1 MAPKTGSLSDDA
13 VIGDLAAMIL
23 LAGKVRPSTF
33 SAQIG
38 RSILDLPLDASRTLL
53 DLWCEEASAL
63 ARAIGTDSLTVRIV
77 VDQGGHPPQI
87 GAVRDADRVNL
98 RVERDPKEYRGTAG
112 LLKDLAAGY
121 PDEKWLLVGSAGQL
135 PLEPLHAL
143 TASLS
148 DASNGI
154 SMVTHADGALAGM
167 MLVRCGALSVVP
179 DVGFVDFKE
188 QALPAIAKEHSIRV
202 LRRERPTGL
211 PILSRS
217 DYIEVLRLHHLG
229 QAAPQPLDDPFAE
242 RWEPAF
248 ALVEDG
254 AQVHPSARLHDA
266 VVLKGGCVEEGAVVV
281 RSVVCPG
288 GVVRRRTHVVEDIVA
303 VRAG

>member
-13 VIGDLAAMIL
+13 VVGDLCAMIL

-38 RSILDLPLDASRTLL
+38 RSILDLPLDAERTLL
-53 DLWCEEASAL
+53 DIWCEQASAL
-63 ARAIGTDSLTVRIV
+63 ARAIGTDALTVRIV
-77 VDQGGHPPQI
+77 VDQGGYSPQI
-87 GAVRDADRVNL
+87 ANVRSNDRVVL
-98 RVERDPKEYRGTAG
+98 RVERDPTEYRGTAG

-121 PDEKWLLVGSAGQL
+121 PDEKWLLVGSASQL
-135 PLEPLHAL
+135 PLEPLYDL
-143 TASLS
+143 TAALS
-148 DASNGI
+148 DVTNGI

-167 MLVRCGALSVVP
+167 MLVRCRSLSVVP

-211 PILSRS
+211 PILSLA
-217 DYIEVLRLHHLG
+217 DYIEVLRVHHLSG
-229 QAAPQPLDDPFAE
+229 HEDQPLDDPFAE

-248 ALVEDG
+248 ALIEDG
-254 AQVHPSARLHDA
+254 AQVHATARLHDS
-266 VVLKGGCVEEGAVVV
+266 VVLKGGVVQEGAVVV

-288 GVVRRRTHVVEDIVA
+288 GVVRRRSHVIEEIVA